1 MAFITAGLLMGLAA
15 CRHSSPQATILPT
28 GVSLRAGDI
37 VFRRGLGAMSHAVT
51 TADRGGKYSHV
62 GVVADSCGVLMVVHA
77 VPGELDYEGDV
88 DRVKMDTPERFFSTA
103 YAAIGEVFRPQ
114 DSVRATQVAAQALE
128 VYKRRVMFDHDYD
141 DTDTTKMYCTELV
154 TFALRRAGYDVSSLV
169 YSDFRIPGMNVH
181 CILPS
186 AVARLP
192 FLRSVSTF

>member
-1 MAFITAGLLMGLAA
+1 MGLVA
-15 CRHSSPQATILPT
+15 CRDAPLQATILPSS
-28 GVSLRAGDI
+28 VSLRAGDI
-37 VFRRGLGAMSHAVT
+37 VFRRGLGAMSYAVT

-77 VPGELDYEGDV
+77 VPGEPDYKGDV

-103 YAAIGEVFRPQ
+103 YAAIGEVFRPL

-128 VYKRRVMFDHDYD
+128 VYKRRVKFDHDYD

-192 FLRSVSTF
+192 FLRSVATF